1 MEWIYLLIAYLPIVC
16 VLAGIV
22 SLIAGLCLRKR
33 NRTVSTVLFVAGG
46 VLLGIWLLIYG
57 VFFLIGALGLGP
69 VPAR

>member
-1 MEWIYLLIAYLPIVC
+1 MEWIYLLVAYLPIVC

-33 NRTVSTVLFVAGG
+33 NRTASIVLCVTGG

-69 VPAR
+69 VPG

>member
-33 NRTVSTVLFVAGG
+33 NRTVSIVLCVVAG
-46 VLLGIWLLIYG
+46 VFLGIWLLIYG
-57 VFFLIGALGLGP
+57 IFFLIGALGLGP
-69 VPAR
+69 VPR

>member
-22 SLIAGLCLRKR
+22 SLIVGLCLRKR
-33 NRTVSTVLFVAGG
+33 NRTAPIVLCVTGG
-46 VLLGIWLLIYG
+46 VLLGIWLLICG

-69 VPAR
+69 VPA

>member
-16 VLAGIV
+16 VLAGV
-22 SLIAGLCLRKR
+22 AFLIAGLSLRKR
-33 NRTVSTVLFVAGG
+33 NRTVSIILCVAGS

-69 VPAR
+69 VPG